1 MIVRQAEN
9 RHDSLKEL
17 QKAEGFALMRNVPR
31 NLGDLHSV
39 LNRRLSDEMP
49 VEASEETGISAKS
62 VGELRRL
69 SSWPGRLVV
78 ETPSDPSRP
87 ESIVKISIASR
98 H

>member
-1 MIVRQAEN
+1 
-9 RHDSLKEL
+9 
-17 QKAEGFALMRNVPR
+17 MRYVPR

-49 VEASEETGISAKS
+49 VEASEETGISARS

-69 SSWPGRLVV
+69 SFWSGGLVV
-78 ETPSDPSRP
+78 ETPNDPSRP
-87 ESIVKISIASR
+87 ESKVQVSIASR

>member
-1 MIVRQAEN
+1 
-9 RHDSLKEL
+9 
-17 QKAEGFALMRNVPR
+17 MRYVPR
-31 NLGDLHSV
+31 NLGDLHSA
-39 LNRRLSDEMP
+39 LNRRLPDEMP

-69 SSWPGRLVV
+69 SSWPPGLVV
-78 ETPSDPSRP
+78 ETPHDPIRP

>member
-1 MIVRQAEN
+1 
-9 RHDSLKEL
+9 
-17 QKAEGFALMRNVPR
+17 MRYVPR

-39 LNRRLSDEMP
+39 LNRRLPDEMP
-49 VEASEETGISAKS
+49 VDASGETGISAKP

-69 SSWPGRLVV
+69 SSWPAALVV
-78 ETPSDPSRP
+78 ETPHDPGRP

>member
-1 MIVRQAEN
+1 
-9 RHDSLKEL
+9 
-17 QKAEGFALMRNVPR
+17 MRYVPR

-39 LNRRLSDEMP
+39 LNRRLPDEMP

-69 SSWPGRLVV
+69 SSWPRGLVV
-78 ETPSDPSRP
+78 ETPRDPGRP

-98 H
+98 VVAPE

>member
-1 MIVRQAEN
+1 
-9 RHDSLKEL
+9 
-17 QKAEGFALMRNVPR
+17 MRYLPR

-39 LNRRLSDEMP
+39 LNRRLSDEMS

-69 SSWPGRLVV
+69 SSWPRGLVV
-78 ETPSDPSRP
+78 ETPRDPSRP